1 MPRANRGPR
10 LKLNEHG
17 IYEIR
22 WPEAGVTRRR
32 STGTSDFQFAQKI
45 LGNFLL
51 LDARERSV
59 LTRGEG
65 PLLVGDAIGDPDV
78 PGEDYWHEHVEPN
91 VIDKASARYA
101 RDKLLIHFGHLAVRD
116 IEPRDVDAYVTA
128 RRAGAIGRASVDHT
142 ISRELSV
149 LNAAIS
155 HAVKAKRLP
164 KAEQPFIKL
173 PGTSEPRDRWLT
185 EDEADALLAAAA
197 EPQACAFG
205 NVRAAEAGRLPRVY
219 LFVALA
225 LATASRKT
233 ALLEMK
239 WDQVDFASEIIA
251 LNPAGRAQTRKRR
264 ARVPISDELLP
275 VLQRAYKERTGDIVL
290 GHAGSIR
297 TAFEN
302 AVTRAGLGSDVT
314 PHVLRHT
321 WATWAAQGGTSFF
334 EIAGVLGDTIATV
347 QRVYAHHAPGHLR
360 AAVNNVRPSSRTKVE
375 LRIVA

>member
-1 MPRANRGPR
+1 MPRRNRGPR
-10 LKLNEHG
+10 LELNEHG
-17 IYEIR
+17 VYEIR
-22 WPEAGVTRRR
+22 WSQAGRTRRR
-32 STGTSDFQFAQKI
+32 STGTADHGFAQKV
-45 LGNFLL
+45 LANFLL
-51 LDARERSV
+51 LEDRERAV
-59 LTRGEG
+59 TTRGQG
-65 PLLVGDAIGDPDV
+65 ALLVMDVLGDPDV
-78 PGEDYWHEHVEPN
+78 PGEDYWHEHVETK
-91 VIDKASARYA
+91 VIDKESARYA
-101 RDKLLIHFGHLAVRD
+101 VVKLIKHFGAIAVRD
-116 IEPRDVDAYVTA
+116 IGPTDVEAYVKA
-128 RRAGAIGRASVDHT
+128 RRAGAIGRPSVNHT

-149 LNAAIS
+149 LNAAIN

-164 KAEQPFIKL
+164 KAEQPFIAL
-173 PGTSEPRDRWLT
+173 PGTSEPRDVWLS
-185 EDEADALLAAAA
+185 EDEADRLLTAARGKG
-197 EPQACAFG
+197 ET
-205 NVRAAEAGRLPRVY
+205 LPRVY

-239 WDQVDFASEIIA
+239 WDQVDFAAGIIS

-275 VLQRAYKERTGDIVL
+275 VLREAYSECCGSEYVL

-302 AVTRAGLGSDVT
+302 AVSRAKLPPTVT

-347 QRVYAHHAPGHLR
+347 QKVYAHHAPGHLR
-360 AAVNNVRPSSRTKVE
+360 AAVNNVRPSSRAKVE